1 MAVQQIGY
9 WRDSARNPRF
19 FMVDALAALPLV
31 IFLLH
36 IRWWTFYTALAAM
49 VFFGILERFS
59 FTVPVFM
66 RWLRSTIAG
75 KVRVAR
81 PAWRE

>member
-1 MAVQQIGY
+1 MATVPSAY

-36 IRWWTFYTALAAM
+36 IRTWTFYLAIATV
-49 VFFGILERFS
+49 VFFAILERFH

-66 RWLRSTIAG
+66 RWVRSNIAG
-75 KVRVAR
+75 RVRVAK